1 MGGSVR
7 VSELGALGE
16 GVMSIVSLS
25 AMLFMFDFGNS
36 SVSRFSPYD
45 SKWTSGA
52 MSEMEVAV
60 AVAVA
65 VAAVTVA
72 ASGVDSLSRVVV
84 FSVAFC
90 AASSFI

>member
-65 VAAVTVA
+65 AVAVA

-84 FSVAFC
+84 FSVALC